1 MPWDHDHQKHH
12 DRRRLDRVV
21 GADKVNP
28 ATAAGLLLYRSDNER
43 EAVATHD
50 SDI

>member
-1 MPWDHDHQKHH
+1 MITRSITIAAALIVSTTPT
-12 DRRRLDRVV
+12 RSI
-21 GADKVNP
+21 P
-28 ATAAGLLLYRSDNER
+28 ATATGLLRYRSDNER